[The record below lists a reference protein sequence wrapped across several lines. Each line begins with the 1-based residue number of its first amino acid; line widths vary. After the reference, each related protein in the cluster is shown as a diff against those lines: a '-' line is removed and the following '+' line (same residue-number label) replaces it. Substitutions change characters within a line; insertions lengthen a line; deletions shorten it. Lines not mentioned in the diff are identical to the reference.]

1 MFVAG
6 TIIYFTPFYFKNG
19 AASKPKYFIVLKEM
33 DDQFILA
40 SLPSSKIFLPHRI
53 PETHGCIEVPEG
65 CINCYLFEA
74 GRSVCT
80 NGFAFPRLT
89 AVYGQQL
96 DHYEKTKIHEN
107 YPLEGIDYEIIGQ
120 LNDDELNDLLSCLRT
135 SAVVKRKYRR
145 LL

>member
-33 DDQFILA
+33 DDEFILA
-40 SLPSSKIFLPHRI
+40 SLPSSKIYLPHRI
-53 PETHGCIEVPEG
+53 PENHGCIEVPEG

-74 GRSVCT
+74 GHVICT

-89 AVYGQQL
+89 AIYGQQL
-96 DHYEKTKIHEN
+96 DHYEKSKIHEN
-107 YPLEGIDYEIIGQ
+107 YPLEGLDYEIIGQ
-120 LNDDELNDLLSCLRT
+120 LMPTELENVLDCLRN
-135 SAVVKRKYRR
+135 SASVKRRYKKI
-145 LL
+145 L